1 MLKSLISFYLYNLFY
16 NNDVI
21 KINQE
26 IKNSFNKIDL
36 IELMLNNKM
45 FKIFLKFF
53 FYIIL
58 KIFF

>member
-36 IELMLNNKM
+36 IELMLNNKK